1 MEINKKSERI
11 LYLFLSCERISGEK
25 AYEYGIITRL
35 FKEELEENTMKL
47 AKDLSEKISPASV
60 YVAKRLIY
68 NTATINLDE
77 EALSMGMLYAG
88 NDMKE
93 GVKAFLEKRKPDYKG
108 N

>member
-1 MEINKKSERI
+1 MPAIK
-11 LYLFLSCERISGEK
+11 
-25 AYEYGIITRL
+25 TRK
-35 FKEELEENTMKL
+35 F
-47 AKDLSEKISPASV
+47 
-60 YVAKRLIY
+60 
-68 NTATINLDE
+68 DE